1 MIKVCYSEL
10 DGPKGL
16 SLRLEAAGHAGYA
29 PAGQDI
35 VCAGASTL
43 MQALVYL
50 LAGEESARS
59 DAWDEPEGP
68 RLAVAAQAPVAPWV
82 QGAFELAKAGFT
94 LLAER
99 YPDNLRFA
107 DVSRSGQQSMMDLQL
122 FAEGEAA
129 PALSPE
135 QSRQAV
141 AAGTLKPEAPAAQP
155 EAPRQTP
162 AEPEPQPE
170 EEPDASSEE
179 ADSSIESGDAS
190 ASSSE
195 AAASSKPA
203 AHSTASSHAASSKPA
218 AHSAAS
224 SHAAS
229 SSHSAA
235 SSHAASSHAASS
247 HAASSSTSAS
257 SGSSHTTETTDAK
270 INAYVRRLRN
280 LQKRSSKKLYQTA
293 SSAYSEYMEHPVEE
307 RNLALKVSIVLGKTM
322 ELTKLQN
329 ECDKEF
335 KEIVTELRQYLRE
348 NGYDQSIAD
357 AAEKEYKEE
366 KDAMIKELTNVTYSQ
381 VTGKGEGAKW
391 LQEHADMGQ

>member
-1 MIKVCYSEL
+1 
-10 DGPKGL
+10 
-16 SLRLEAAGHAGYA
+16 
-29 PAGQDI
+29 
-35 VCAGASTL
+35 
-43 MQALVYL
+43 MQKHTKQLIA
-50 LAGEESARS
+50 
-59 DAWDEPEGP
+59 
-68 RLAVAAQAPVAPWV
+68 AVALLLIAAVPLALHIANADPTDEAVASAAASSSEEQAEAPVSSSA
-82 QGAFELAKAGFT
+82 ASAADFT
-94 LLAER
+94 
-99 YPDNLRFA
+99 
-107 DVSRSGQQSMMDLQL
+107 S
-122 FAEGEAA
+122 
-129 PALSPE
+129 
-135 QSRQAV
+135 
-141 AAGTLKPEAPAAQP
+141 
-155 EAPRQTP
+155 
-162 AEPEPQPE
+162 EPEPQPE
-170 EEPDASSEE
+170 EESDASSEE
-179 ADSSIESGDAS
+179 ADSSAESGDAS

-195 AAASSKPA
+195 AATSSKPA
-203 AHSTASSHAASSKPA
+203 EHSASSSHAASSKPA

-235 SSHAASSHAASS
+235 SSHAASSS
-247 HAASSSTSAS
+247 HSASSSTSAS

-270 INAYVRRLRN
+270 VNAYVRRLRN

-322 ELTKLQN
+322 ELTKLQS

-335 KEIVTELRQYLRE
+335 QEIVTELRHYLRE

-381 VTGKGEGAKW
+381 VTGKGEGGKW

>member
-1 MIKVCYSEL
+1 
-10 DGPKGL
+10 
-16 SLRLEAAGHAGYA
+16 
-29 PAGQDI
+29 
-35 VCAGASTL
+35 
-43 MQALVYL
+43 MQKHTKQLIA
-50 LAGEESARS
+50 
-59 DAWDEPEGP
+59 
-68 RLAVAAQAPVAPWV
+68 AVALLLIAAVPLALHIANADSTDETVASAAASSSEAQA
-82 QGAFELAKAGFT
+82 
-94 LLAER
+94 
-99 YPDNLRFA
+99 
-107 DVSRSGQQSMMDLQL
+107 
-122 FAEGEAA
+122 
-129 PALSPE
+129 
-135 QSRQAV
+135 
-141 AAGTLKPEAPAAQP
+141 EAPVSSSAAS
-155 EAPRQTP
+155 AADSTS
-162 AEPEPQPE
+162 EPEPQPE
-170 EEPDASSEE
+170 EEPDTSSEE
-179 ADSSIESGDAS
+179 ADSSAESGDAS

-203 AHSTASSHAASSKPA
+203 AHSAASSHAASSKPA

-235 SSHAASSHAASS
+235 SSHAASSS
-247 HAASSSTSAS
+247 HSASSSTSAS

-322 ELTKLQN
+322 ELTKLQS

-381 VTGKGEGAKW
+381 VTGKGEGGKW

>member
-1 MIKVCYSEL
+1 MQKHTKQLIAAVALLLVAAVPLGLHIANADSTDEVTASAAASSSEEQVEV
-10 DGPKGL
+10 PV
-16 SLRLEAAGHAGYA
+16 SSAASAA
-29 PAGQDI
+29 D
-35 VCAGASTL
+35 ST
-43 MQALVYL
+43 
-50 LAGEESARS
+50 S
-59 DAWDEPEGP
+59 EPE
-68 RLAVAAQAPVAPWV
+68 L
-82 QGAFELAKAGFT
+82 
-94 LLAER
+94 
-99 YPDNLRFA
+99 
-107 DVSRSGQQSMMDLQL
+107 
-122 FAEGEAA
+122 
-129 PALSPE
+129 
-135 QSRQAV
+135 
-141 AAGTLKPEAPAAQP
+141 
-155 EAPRQTP
+155 
-162 AEPEPQPE
+162 QPE

-179 ADSSIESGDAS
+179 ADSSAESGDAS

-203 AHSTASSHAASSKPA
+203 AHSAASSHAASSKPA
-218 AHSAAS
+218 EHSAASSSHSTAS

-229 SSHSAA
+229 SSHS
-235 SSHAASSHAASS
+235 
-247 HAASSSTSAS
+247 ASSSTSAS

-322 ELTKLQN
+322 ELTKLQS

-335 KEIVTELRQYLRE
+335 KEIVTELRHYLRE

-381 VTGKGEGAKW
+381 VTGKGEGGKW

>member
-1 MIKVCYSEL
+1 MQKHTKQLIAAVALLLVAAVPLALHIANADSTDETVASAAASSSEAQAEV
-10 DGPKGL
+10 PV
-16 SLRLEAAGHAGYA
+16 SSSTASAA
-29 PAGQDI
+29 
-35 VCAGASTL
+35 AST
-43 MQALVYL
+43 
-50 LAGEESARS
+50 S
-59 DAWDEPEGP
+59 
-68 RLAVAAQAPVAPWV
+68 
-82 QGAFELAKAGFT
+82 
-94 LLAER
+94 
-99 YPDNLRFA
+99 
-107 DVSRSGQQSMMDLQL
+107 
-122 FAEGEAA
+122 
-129 PALSPE
+129 
-135 QSRQAV
+135 
-141 AAGTLKPEAPAAQP
+141 
-155 EAPRQTP
+155 
-162 AEPEPQPE
+162 EPEPQPE

-179 ADSSIESGDAS
+179 ADSSVESGDAS
-190 ASSSE
+190 AFTSE
-195 AAASSKPA
+195 AAASSA
-203 AHSTASSHAASSKPA
+203 ASSHAASSKSA

-224 SHAAS
+224 SHASS

-235 SSHAASSHAASS
+235 SSHAASS
-247 HAASSSTSAS
+247 SSSTSASTS

-322 ELTKLQN
+322 ELTKLQS

-366 KDAMIKELTNVTYSQ
+366 KDALIKELTNVTYSQ
-381 VTGKGEGAKW
+381 VTGKGEGGKW

>member
-1 MIKVCYSEL
+1 
-10 DGPKGL
+10 
-16 SLRLEAAGHAGYA
+16 
-29 PAGQDI
+29 
-35 VCAGASTL
+35 
-43 MQALVYL
+43 MQKHTKQLIA
-50 LAGEESARS
+50 
-59 DAWDEPEGP
+59 
-68 RLAVAAQAPVAPWV
+68 AVALLLIAAVPLALHIANADSTDETVASAAASSSEAQA
-82 QGAFELAKAGFT
+82 
-94 LLAER
+94 
-99 YPDNLRFA
+99 
-107 DVSRSGQQSMMDLQL
+107 
-122 FAEGEAA
+122 
-129 PALSPE
+129 
-135 QSRQAV
+135 
-141 AAGTLKPEAPAAQP
+141 EAPVSSSAAS
-155 EAPRQTP
+155 AADSTS
-162 AEPEPQPE
+162 EPEPQPE
-170 EEPDASSEE
+170 EEPDVSSEE
-179 ADSSIESGDAS
+179 ADSSAESGDAS

-203 AHSTASSHAASSKPA
+203 AHS
-218 AHSAAS
+218 AAS
-224 SHAAS
+224 SHASS

-235 SSHAASSHAASS
+235 SSHAASSSSS
-247 HAASSSTSAS
+247 HSASVS

-322 ELTKLQN
+322 ELTKLQS

-335 KEIVTELRQYLRE
+335 KEIVTELRHYLRE

-381 VTGKGEGAKW
+381 VTGKGEGGKW

>member
-1 MIKVCYSEL
+1 
-10 DGPKGL
+10 
-16 SLRLEAAGHAGYA
+16 
-29 PAGQDI
+29 
-35 VCAGASTL
+35 
-43 MQALVYL
+43 MQKHTKQLIA
-50 LAGEESARS
+50 
-59 DAWDEPEGP
+59 
-68 RLAVAAQAPVAPWV
+68 AVALLLIAAVPLALHIANADSTDETVASAAASSSEEQAEVPASST
-82 QGAFELAKAGFT
+82 ASA
-94 LLAER
+94 
-99 YPDNLRFA
+99 A
-107 DVSRSGQQSMMDLQL
+107 DSTS
-122 FAEGEAA
+122 
-129 PALSPE
+129 
-135 QSRQAV
+135 
-141 AAGTLKPEAPAAQP
+141 
-155 EAPRQTP
+155 
-162 AEPEPQPE
+162 EPEPQPE

-179 ADSSIESGDAS
+179 ADSSAESGDAS

-203 AHSTASSHAASSKPA
+203 AHSASSSHAASSKPA

-235 SSHAASSHAASS
+235 SSHASSSS
-247 HAASSSTSAS
+247 SSLSTSAL

-270 INAYVRRLRN
+270 VNAYVRRLQN

-322 ELTKLQN
+322 ELTKLQS

-335 KEIVTELRQYLRE
+335 QEIVTELRQYLRE

-381 VTGKGEGAKW
+381 VTGKGEGGKW

>member
-1 MIKVCYSEL
+1 
-10 DGPKGL
+10 
-16 SLRLEAAGHAGYA
+16 
-29 PAGQDI
+29 
-35 VCAGASTL
+35 
-43 MQALVYL
+43 MQKHTKQLIA
-50 LAGEESARS
+50 
-59 DAWDEPEGP
+59 
-68 RLAVAAQAPVAPWV
+68 AVALLLIAAVPLALHIANADSTDEAVASAAASSSEAQA
-82 QGAFELAKAGFT
+82 
-94 LLAER
+94 
-99 YPDNLRFA
+99 
-107 DVSRSGQQSMMDLQL
+107 
-122 FAEGEAA
+122 
-129 PALSPE
+129 
-135 QSRQAV
+135 
-141 AAGTLKPEAPAAQP
+141 EAPVSSAAS
-155 EAPRQTP
+155 AADSTS
-162 AEPEPQPE
+162 EPEPQPE

-179 ADSSIESGDAS
+179 ADSSAESGDAS

-203 AHSTASSHAASSKPA
+203 AHSAASSHAASSKPA

-235 SSHAASSHAASS
+235 SSHAASSSS
-247 HAASSSTSAS
+247 SSSTSAL

-270 INAYVRRLRN
+270 VNAYVRRLRN

-322 ELTKLQN
+322 ELTKLQS

-335 KEIVTELRQYLRE
+335 KEIVTELRHYLRE

-381 VTGKGEGAKW
+381 VTGKGEGGKW

>member
-1 MIKVCYSEL
+1 MQKHTKQLIAAVALLLIAAVPLALHIANADSTDETVASAAASSSEEQA
-10 DGPKGL
+10 
-16 SLRLEAAGHAGYA
+16 EAPVSSSA
-29 PAGQDI
+29 
-35 VCAGASTL
+35 ASAADST
-43 MQALVYL
+43 
-50 LAGEESARS
+50 S
-59 DAWDEPEGP
+59 EPE
-68 RLAVAAQAPVAPWV
+68 L
-82 QGAFELAKAGFT
+82 
-94 LLAER
+94 
-99 YPDNLRFA
+99 
-107 DVSRSGQQSMMDLQL
+107 
-122 FAEGEAA
+122 
-129 PALSPE
+129 
-135 QSRQAV
+135 
-141 AAGTLKPEAPAAQP
+141 
-155 EAPRQTP
+155 
-162 AEPEPQPE
+162 QPE

-179 ADSSIESGDAS
+179 ADSSAESGDAS

-203 AHSTASSHAASSKPA
+203 AHSAASSHAASSKPA

-235 SSHAASSHAASS
+235 SSHAASSS
-247 HAASSSTSAS
+247 HSASSSTSAS

-270 INAYVRRLRN
+270 VNAYVRRLRN

-322 ELTKLQN
+322 ELTKLQS

-381 VTGKGEGAKW
+381 VTGKGEGGKW

>member
-1 MIKVCYSEL
+1 MQKHTKQLIAAVALLLIAAVPLVLHIANADSTDETVASAAASSSEAQA
-10 DGPKGL
+10 
-16 SLRLEAAGHAGYA
+16 EAPVSSAASA
-29 PAGQDI
+29 A
-35 VCAGASTL
+35 ASTS
-43 MQALVYL
+43 V
-50 LAGEESARS
+50 
-59 DAWDEPEGP
+59 
-68 RLAVAAQAPVAPWV
+68 
-82 QGAFELAKAGFT
+82 
-94 LLAER
+94 
-99 YPDNLRFA
+99 
-107 DVSRSGQQSMMDLQL
+107 
-122 FAEGEAA
+122 
-129 PALSPE
+129 
-135 QSRQAV
+135 
-141 AAGTLKPEAPAAQP
+141 
-155 EAPRQTP
+155 
-162 AEPEPQPE
+162 PEPQPE

-179 ADSSIESGDAS
+179 ADSSAESGDAS

-203 AHSTASSHAASSKPA
+203 AHSAASSHAASSKPA

-235 SSHAASSHAASS
+235 SSHHAASS
-247 HAASSSTSAS
+247 SSSSSTSAS

-270 INAYVRRLRN
+270 VNAYVRRLRN

-322 ELTKLQN
+322 ELTKLQS

-366 KDAMIKELTNVTYSQ
+366 KDAMVKELTNVTYSQ
-381 VTGKGEGAKW
+381 VTGKGEGGKW

>member
-1 MIKVCYSEL
+1 MQKHTKQLIAAVALLLIAAVPLALHIANAEPTDEVTASAAASSSEEQAEV
-10 DGPKGL
+10 PA
-16 SLRLEAAGHAGYA
+16 SSSAASAA
-29 PAGQDI
+29 
-35 VCAGASTL
+35 AST
-43 MQALVYL
+43 
-50 LAGEESARS
+50 S
-59 DAWDEPEGP
+59 
-68 RLAVAAQAPVAPWV
+68 
-82 QGAFELAKAGFT
+82 
-94 LLAER
+94 
-99 YPDNLRFA
+99 
-107 DVSRSGQQSMMDLQL
+107 
-122 FAEGEAA
+122 
-129 PALSPE
+129 
-135 QSRQAV
+135 
-141 AAGTLKPEAPAAQP
+141 
-155 EAPRQTP
+155 
-162 AEPEPQPE
+162 EPEPQPE

-179 ADSSIESGDAS
+179 ADSSVESGDAS

-203 AHSTASSHAASSKPA
+203 AHSASSSHAT
-218 AHSAAS
+218 HSAAS

-235 SSHAASSHAASS
+235 SAHAASSHAA
-247 HAASSSTSAS
+247 ASSTSAS

-322 ELTKLQN
+322 ELTKLQS

-381 VTGKGEGAKW
+381 VTGKGEGGKW

>member
-1 MIKVCYSEL
+1 MQKHTKQLIAAVALLLVAAVPLGLHIANADSTDEVTASAAASSSEEQVEV
-10 DGPKGL
+10 PV
-16 SLRLEAAGHAGYA
+16 SSAASAA
-29 PAGQDI
+29 D
-35 VCAGASTL
+35 ST
-43 MQALVYL
+43 
-50 LAGEESARS
+50 S
-59 DAWDEPEGP
+59 EPE
-68 RLAVAAQAPVAPWV
+68 L
-82 QGAFELAKAGFT
+82 
-94 LLAER
+94 
-99 YPDNLRFA
+99 
-107 DVSRSGQQSMMDLQL
+107 
-122 FAEGEAA
+122 
-129 PALSPE
+129 
-135 QSRQAV
+135 
-141 AAGTLKPEAPAAQP
+141 
-155 EAPRQTP
+155 
-162 AEPEPQPE
+162 QPE

-179 ADSSIESGDAS
+179 ADSSAESGDAS

-203 AHSTASSHAASSKPA
+203 AHSAASSHAASSKPA

-235 SSHAASSHAASS
+235 SSHAASSSS
-247 HAASSSTSAS
+247 SSSTSAL

-322 ELTKLQN
+322 ELTKLQS

-335 KEIVTELRQYLRE
+335 KEIVTELRHYLRE

-381 VTGKGEGAKW
+381 VTGKGEGGKW

>member
-1 MIKVCYSEL
+1 
-10 DGPKGL
+10 
-16 SLRLEAAGHAGYA
+16 
-29 PAGQDI
+29 
-35 VCAGASTL
+35 
-43 MQALVYL
+43 MQKHTKQLIA
-50 LAGEESARS
+50 
-59 DAWDEPEGP
+59 
-68 RLAVAAQAPVAPWV
+68 AVALLLIAAVPLALHIANADSTDETVASAAASSSEEQAEVPASST
-82 QGAFELAKAGFT
+82 ASA
-94 LLAER
+94 
-99 YPDNLRFA
+99 A
-107 DVSRSGQQSMMDLQL
+107 DSTS
-122 FAEGEAA
+122 
-129 PALSPE
+129 
-135 QSRQAV
+135 
-141 AAGTLKPEAPAAQP
+141 
-155 EAPRQTP
+155 
-162 AEPEPQPE
+162 EPEPQPE

-179 ADSSIESGDAS
+179 ADSSAESGDAS

-195 AAASSKPA
+195 AAASSKPT
-203 AHSTASSHAASSKPA
+203 AHSAASSAASSHAASSKPA

-235 SSHAASSHAASS
+235 SSHAASSS
-247 HAASSSTSAS
+247 HSASSSTSAL

-270 INAYVRRLRN
+270 VNAYVRRLRN

-322 ELTKLQN
+322 ELTKLQS

-381 VTGKGEGAKW
+381 VTGKGEGGKW
-391 LQEHADMGQ
+391 LEEHADMGQ

>member
-1 MIKVCYSEL
+1 MQKHTKQMIAAVALLLIAAVPLGLHIANAEPTDEVTASAAASSSEEQAEV
-10 DGPKGL
+10 PA
-16 SLRLEAAGHAGYA
+16 SSSAASAA
-29 PAGQDI
+29 
-35 VCAGASTL
+35 AST
-43 MQALVYL
+43 
-50 LAGEESARS
+50 S
-59 DAWDEPEGP
+59 
-68 RLAVAAQAPVAPWV
+68 
-82 QGAFELAKAGFT
+82 
-94 LLAER
+94 
-99 YPDNLRFA
+99 
-107 DVSRSGQQSMMDLQL
+107 
-122 FAEGEAA
+122 
-129 PALSPE
+129 
-135 QSRQAV
+135 
-141 AAGTLKPEAPAAQP
+141 
-155 EAPRQTP
+155 
-162 AEPEPQPE
+162 EPEPQPE

-179 ADSSIESGDAS
+179 ADSSVESGDAS
-190 ASSSE
+190 AFTSE
-195 AAASSKPA
+195 A
-203 AHSTASSHAASSKPA
+203 AASSKPA

-229 SSHSAA
+229 SKSAAHSAASSHASSSSHSAA
-235 SSHAASSHAASS
+235 SSHAASSSSS
-247 HAASSSTSAS
+247 HSASVS

-280 LQKRSSKKLYQTA
+280 QQKRSSKKLYQTA

-322 ELTKLQN
+322 ELTKLQS

-381 VTGKGEGAKW
+381 VTGKGEGGKW

>member
-1 MIKVCYSEL
+1 
-10 DGPKGL
+10 
-16 SLRLEAAGHAGYA
+16 
-29 PAGQDI
+29 
-35 VCAGASTL
+35 
-43 MQALVYL
+43 MQKHTKQLIA
-50 LAGEESARS
+50 
-59 DAWDEPEGP
+59 
-68 RLAVAAQAPVAPWV
+68 AVALLLIAAVPLALHIANADSTDETVASAAASSSEAQA
-82 QGAFELAKAGFT
+82 
-94 LLAER
+94 
-99 YPDNLRFA
+99 
-107 DVSRSGQQSMMDLQL
+107 
-122 FAEGEAA
+122 
-129 PALSPE
+129 
-135 QSRQAV
+135 
-141 AAGTLKPEAPAAQP
+141 EAPVSSSAAS
-155 EAPRQTP
+155 AADSTS
-162 AEPEPQPE
+162 EPEPQPE

-179 ADSSIESGDAS
+179 ADSSAESGDAS

-195 AAASSKPA
+195 AAASSKP
-203 AHSTASSHAASSKPA
+203 ASSHAASSKPA

-229 SSHSAA
+229 SSHSA
-235 SSHAASSHAASS
+235 
-247 HAASSSTSAS
+247 SSSTSAS

-270 INAYVRRLRN
+270 VNAYVRRLRN

-381 VTGKGEGAKW
+381 VTGKGEGGKW

>member
-1 MIKVCYSEL
+1 MQKHTKQL
-10 DGPKGL
+10 
-16 SLRLEAAGHAGYA
+16 
-29 PAGQDI
+29 I
-35 VCAGASTL
+35 V
-43 MQALVYL
+43 
-50 LAGEESARS
+50 
-59 DAWDEPEGP
+59 
-68 RLAVAAQAPVAPWV
+68 AVALLLIAAVPLALHIANADSTDETVASAAASSSEEQAEVPASS
-82 QGAFELAKAGFT
+82 AASA
-94 LLAER
+94 
-99 YPDNLRFA
+99 A
-107 DVSRSGQQSMMDLQL
+107 DSIS
-122 FAEGEAA
+122 
-129 PALSPE
+129 
-135 QSRQAV
+135 
-141 AAGTLKPEAPAAQP
+141 
-155 EAPRQTP
+155 
-162 AEPEPQPE
+162 EPEPQPE

-179 ADSSIESGDAS
+179 ADSSVESGDAS

-195 AAASSKPA
+195 AAASSA
-203 AHSTASSHAASSKPA
+203 ASSHAASSKPA

-235 SSHAASSHAASS
+235 SSHAASSSS
-247 HAASSSTSAS
+247 SSSTSAL

-270 INAYVRRLRN
+270 VNAYVRRLRN

-322 ELTKLQN
+322 ELTKLQS

-366 KDAMIKELTNVTYSQ
+366 KYAMIKELTNVTYSQ
-381 VTGKGEGAKW
+381 VTGKGEGGKW

>member
-1 MIKVCYSEL
+1 
-10 DGPKGL
+10 
-16 SLRLEAAGHAGYA
+16 
-29 PAGQDI
+29 
-35 VCAGASTL
+35 
-43 MQALVYL
+43 MQKHTKQLIA
-50 LAGEESARS
+50 
-59 DAWDEPEGP
+59 
-68 RLAVAAQAPVAPWV
+68 AVALLLIAAVPLGLHIANADSTDKTVASAAASSSEEQAEVPASSS
-82 QGAFELAKAGFT
+82 AASA
-94 LLAER
+94 
-99 YPDNLRFA
+99 A
-107 DVSRSGQQSMMDLQL
+107 DSTS
-122 FAEGEAA
+122 
-129 PALSPE
+129 
-135 QSRQAV
+135 
-141 AAGTLKPEAPAAQP
+141 
-155 EAPRQTP
+155 
-162 AEPEPQPE
+162 EPEPQPE

-179 ADSSIESGDAS
+179 ADSSVESGDAS

-195 AAASSKPA
+195 AAASSKP
-203 AHSTASSHAASSKPA
+203 ASSHAASSKPA

-235 SSHAASSHAASS
+235 SSHAASSSS
-247 HAASSSTSAS
+247 SSSTSAL

-322 ELTKLQN
+322 ELTKLQS

-381 VTGKGEGAKW
+381 VTGKGEGGKW

>member
-1 MIKVCYSEL
+1 MQKHTKQLIAAVALLLIAAVPLALHIANADSTDETVASAAASSSEAQA
-10 DGPKGL
+10 
-16 SLRLEAAGHAGYA
+16 EAPVSSSA
-29 PAGQDI
+29 
-35 VCAGASTL
+35 ASAADST
-43 MQALVYL
+43 
-50 LAGEESARS
+50 R
-59 DAWDEPEGP
+59 EPE
-68 RLAVAAQAPVAPWV
+68 L
-82 QGAFELAKAGFT
+82 
-94 LLAER
+94 
-99 YPDNLRFA
+99 
-107 DVSRSGQQSMMDLQL
+107 
-122 FAEGEAA
+122 
-129 PALSPE
+129 
-135 QSRQAV
+135 
-141 AAGTLKPEAPAAQP
+141 
-155 EAPRQTP
+155 
-162 AEPEPQPE
+162 QPE

-179 ADSSIESGDAS
+179 ADSSAESGDAS

-203 AHSTASSHAASSKPA
+203 AHSAASSHAASSKPA

-235 SSHAASSHAASS
+235 SSHAASSSS
-247 HAASSSTSAS
+247 SSSTSAL

-322 ELTKLQN
+322 ELTKLQS

-381 VTGKGEGAKW
+381 VTGKGEGGKW
-391 LQEHADMGQ
+391 LEEHADMGQ

>member
-1 MIKVCYSEL
+1 
-10 DGPKGL
+10 
-16 SLRLEAAGHAGYA
+16 
-29 PAGQDI
+29 
-35 VCAGASTL
+35 
-43 MQALVYL
+43 MQKHTKQLIA
-50 LAGEESARS
+50 
-59 DAWDEPEGP
+59 
-68 RLAVAAQAPVAPWV
+68 AVALLLVVAVPLALHIANADPTDEVTASAAASSSEEQAEVPVSSSA
-82 QGAFELAKAGFT
+82 ASA
-94 LLAER
+94 
-99 YPDNLRFA
+99 A
-107 DVSRSGQQSMMDLQL
+107 DSTS
-122 FAEGEAA
+122 
-129 PALSPE
+129 
-135 QSRQAV
+135 
-141 AAGTLKPEAPAAQP
+141 
-155 EAPRQTP
+155 
-162 AEPEPQPE
+162 EPEPQPE

-179 ADSSIESGDAS
+179 ADSSAESGDAS

-195 AAASSKPA
+195 ATASSA
-203 AHSTASSHAASSKPA
+203 ASSHAASSKPA

-235 SSHAASSHAASS
+235 SSHASSSHAASS

-270 INAYVRRLRN
+270 VNAYVRRLRN

-322 ELTKLQN
+322 ELTKLQS

-381 VTGKGEGAKW
+381 VTGKGEGGKW

>member
-1 MIKVCYSEL
+1 
-10 DGPKGL
+10 
-16 SLRLEAAGHAGYA
+16 
-29 PAGQDI
+29 
-35 VCAGASTL
+35 
-43 MQALVYL
+43 MQIHTKQLIA
-50 LAGEESARS
+50 
-59 DAWDEPEGP
+59 
-68 RLAVAAQAPVAPWV
+68 AVALLLVAAVPLALHIANADPTDEVTVSAAASSSEAQAEVPVSSSA
-82 QGAFELAKAGFT
+82 ASA
-94 LLAER
+94 
-99 YPDNLRFA
+99 A
-107 DVSRSGQQSMMDLQL
+107 DSTS
-122 FAEGEAA
+122 
-129 PALSPE
+129 
-135 QSRQAV
+135 
-141 AAGTLKPEAPAAQP
+141 
-155 EAPRQTP
+155 
-162 AEPEPQPE
+162 EPEPEPE

-179 ADSSIESGDAS
+179 ADSSAESGDAS

-203 AHSTASSHAASSKPA
+203 AHSAASSHA

-235 SSHAASSHAASS
+235 SSHA
-247 HAASSSTSAS
+247 SSSTSAS

-270 INAYVRRLRN
+270 VNAYVRRLQN

-322 ELTKLQN
+322 ELTKLQS

-381 VTGKGEGAKW
+381 VTGKGEGGKW

>member
-1 MIKVCYSEL
+1 MQKHTKQLIAALALLLVAAVPLALHIANADSTDETVASAAASSSEAQAEV
-10 DGPKGL
+10 
-16 SLRLEAAGHAGYA
+16 SASSAASAA
-29 PAGQDI
+29 
-35 VCAGASTL
+35 AST
-43 MQALVYL
+43 
-50 LAGEESARS
+50 S
-59 DAWDEPEGP
+59 
-68 RLAVAAQAPVAPWV
+68 
-82 QGAFELAKAGFT
+82 
-94 LLAER
+94 
-99 YPDNLRFA
+99 
-107 DVSRSGQQSMMDLQL
+107 
-122 FAEGEAA
+122 
-129 PALSPE
+129 
-135 QSRQAV
+135 
-141 AAGTLKPEAPAAQP
+141 
-155 EAPRQTP
+155 
-162 AEPEPQPE
+162 EPEPQPE

-179 ADSSIESGDAS
+179 ADSSAESGDAS

-195 AAASSKPA
+195 AAASSA
-203 AHSTASSHAASSKPA
+203 ASSHAASSKSA

-224 SHAAS
+224 SHASS
-229 SSHSAA
+229 SSHSA
-235 SSHAASSHAASS
+235 SSS
-247 HAASSSTSAS
+247 HAASSSSSTSASTS

-322 ELTKLQN
+322 ELTKLQS

-366 KDAMIKELTNVTYSQ
+366 KDALIKELTNVTYSQ
-381 VTGKGEGAKW
+381 VTGKGEGGKW

>member
-1 MIKVCYSEL
+1 
-10 DGPKGL
+10 
-16 SLRLEAAGHAGYA
+16 
-29 PAGQDI
+29 
-35 VCAGASTL
+35 
-43 MQALVYL
+43 MQKHTKQLIA
-50 LAGEESARS
+50 
-59 DAWDEPEGP
+59 
-68 RLAVAAQAPVAPWV
+68 AVALLLIAAVPLALHIANADSTDETVASAAASSSEAQA
-82 QGAFELAKAGFT
+82 
-94 LLAER
+94 
-99 YPDNLRFA
+99 
-107 DVSRSGQQSMMDLQL
+107 
-122 FAEGEAA
+122 
-129 PALSPE
+129 
-135 QSRQAV
+135 
-141 AAGTLKPEAPAAQP
+141 EAPVSSSAAS
-155 EAPRQTP
+155 AADSTS
-162 AEPEPQPE
+162 EPEPQPE

-179 ADSSIESGDAS
+179 ADSSAESGDAS

-195 AAASSKPA
+195 AAASSA
-203 AHSTASSHAASSKPA
+203 ASSHAASSKTT
-218 AHSAAS
+218 AHSTASSHTTS

-235 SSHAASSHAASS
+235 SSHAT
-247 HAASSSTSAS
+247 SSSTSAS
-257 SGSSHTTETTDAK
+257 ASSGSAHTTETTDAK
-270 INAYVRRLRN
+270 VNAYVRRLRN

-322 ELTKLQN
+322 ELTKLQS

-381 VTGKGEGAKW
+381 VTGKGEGGKW

>member
-1 MIKVCYSEL
+1 
-10 DGPKGL
+10 
-16 SLRLEAAGHAGYA
+16 
-29 PAGQDI
+29 
-35 VCAGASTL
+35 
-43 MQALVYL
+43 MQKHTKQLIA
-50 LAGEESARS
+50 
-59 DAWDEPEGP
+59 
-68 RLAVAAQAPVAPWV
+68 AVALLLVVAVPLALHIANADPTDETVTSAAASSSEAQA
-82 QGAFELAKAGFT
+82 
-94 LLAER
+94 
-99 YPDNLRFA
+99 
-107 DVSRSGQQSMMDLQL
+107 
-122 FAEGEAA
+122 
-129 PALSPE
+129 
-135 QSRQAV
+135 
-141 AAGTLKPEAPAAQP
+141 EAPVSSSAAS
-155 EAPRQTP
+155 AADSTS
-162 AEPEPQPE
+162 EPEPQPE

-179 ADSSIESGDAS
+179 ADSSAESGDAS

-203 AHSTASSHAASSKPA
+203 AHSASSSHAASSKPA

-224 SHAAS
+224 SHASS
-229 SSHSAA
+229 SSHS
-235 SSHAASSHAASS
+235 ASS

-322 ELTKLQN
+322 ELTKLQS

-335 KEIVTELRQYLRE
+335 KEIVTELRHYLRE

-381 VTGKGEGAKW
+381 VTGKGEGGKW
-391 LQEHADMGQ
+391 LEEHADMGQ

>member
-1 MIKVCYSEL
+1 
-10 DGPKGL
+10 
-16 SLRLEAAGHAGYA
+16 
-29 PAGQDI
+29 
-35 VCAGASTL
+35 
-43 MQALVYL
+43 MQKHTKQLIA
-50 LAGEESARS
+50 
-59 DAWDEPEGP
+59 
-68 RLAVAAQAPVAPWV
+68 AVALLLIAAVPLALHIANADSTDETVASAAASSSEAQA
-82 QGAFELAKAGFT
+82 
-94 LLAER
+94 
-99 YPDNLRFA
+99 
-107 DVSRSGQQSMMDLQL
+107 
-122 FAEGEAA
+122 
-129 PALSPE
+129 
-135 QSRQAV
+135 
-141 AAGTLKPEAPAAQP
+141 EAPVSSSAAS
-155 EAPRQTP
+155 AADSTS
-162 AEPEPQPE
+162 EPEPQPE

-179 ADSSIESGDAS
+179 ADSSAESGDAS

-195 AAASSKPA
+195 AAASSA
-203 AHSTASSHAASSKPA
+203 ASSHAASSKPA

-235 SSHAASSHAASS
+235 SSHAASS
-247 HAASSSTSAS
+247 STSAS

-270 INAYVRRLRN
+270 VNAYVRRLRN

-293 SSAYSEYMEHPVEE
+293 SSAYSEYMERPVEE

-322 ELTKLQN
+322 ELTKLQS

-381 VTGKGEGAKW
+381 VTGKGEGGKW
-391 LQEHADMGQ
+391 LEEHADMGQ

>member
-1 MIKVCYSEL
+1 
-10 DGPKGL
+10 
-16 SLRLEAAGHAGYA
+16 
-29 PAGQDI
+29 
-35 VCAGASTL
+35 
-43 MQALVYL
+43 MQKHTKQLIA
-50 LAGEESARS
+50 
-59 DAWDEPEGP
+59 
-68 RLAVAAQAPVAPWV
+68 AVALLLIAAVPLALHIANADSTDETVASAAASSSEAQA
-82 QGAFELAKAGFT
+82 
-94 LLAER
+94 
-99 YPDNLRFA
+99 
-107 DVSRSGQQSMMDLQL
+107 
-122 FAEGEAA
+122 
-129 PALSPE
+129 
-135 QSRQAV
+135 
-141 AAGTLKPEAPAAQP
+141 EAPVSSSAAS
-155 EAPRQTP
+155 AADSTS
-162 AEPEPQPE
+162 EPEPQPE

-179 ADSSIESGDAS
+179 ADSSAESGDAS

-203 AHSTASSHAASSKPA
+203 AHSAASSHAASSKPA

-235 SSHAASSHAASS
+235 SSHASSS
-247 HAASSSTSAS
+247 HAASSSSSTSAL

-270 INAYVRRLRN
+270 VNAYVRRLRN

-322 ELTKLQN
+322 ELTKLQS

-381 VTGKGEGAKW
+381 VTGKGEGGKW

>member
-1 MIKVCYSEL
+1 
-10 DGPKGL
+10 
-16 SLRLEAAGHAGYA
+16 
-29 PAGQDI
+29 
-35 VCAGASTL
+35 
-43 MQALVYL
+43 MQKHTKQLIA
-50 LAGEESARS
+50 
-59 DAWDEPEGP
+59 
-68 RLAVAAQAPVAPWV
+68 AVALLLVVAVP
-82 QGAFELAKAGFT
+82 LALHIA
-94 LLAER
+94 
-99 YPDNLRFA
+99 NA
-107 DVSRSGQQSMMDLQL
+107 DPTDEVTAS
-122 FAEGEAA
+122 
-129 PALSPE
+129 
-135 QSRQAV
+135 V
-141 AAGTLKPEAPAAQP
+141 AASSSEEQAEVSASSAAS
-155 EAPRQTP
+155 AADSTS
-162 AEPEPQPE
+162 EPEPQPE

-179 ADSSIESGDAS
+179 ADSSVESGDAS

-195 AAASSKPA
+195 ATASSA
-203 AHSTASSHAASSKPA
+203 ASSHAASSKSA
-218 AHSAAS
+218 AHS
-224 SHAAS
+224 AAS

-235 SSHAASSHAASS
+235 SSHAASSSHSASV
-247 HAASSSTSAS
+247 S

-270 INAYVRRLRN
+270 VNAYVRRLRN

-322 ELTKLQN
+322 ELTKLQS

-381 VTGKGEGAKW
+381 VTGKGEGGKW